1 MATAPDLRRKVSQE
15 NLLLDYVRRL
25 ETRKKNRKGVMI
37 YLSRLRPINRRDH
50 HIRLAAENFETL
62 IKELH
67 GQLFTL
73 KSADMFFVYQ
83 SSVQSEVETA
93 VQRVRYL
100 FGDDPLVAEKADPA
114 LFSTWFNVETQYDDI
129 LRLVQGL
136 IAEEQ
141 TAAAQKSSRVHS
153 DTRAALRQKQQR
165 GEPLTPE
172 ILARVETAL
181 VRADLSN
188 LVRRQFACSLAPNG
202 SPLSIFSEL
211 FISIKDLRETL
222 LPGVDLLA
230 NRWLFQHLT
239 ATLDRR
245 MLSMLAKT
253 DTITISGDI
262 SFNMNV
268 STILSPEFLS
278 FDDNLTASRRGAMI
292 VELQEVD
299 IFADLGAYLFAREF
313 IQERGYRICIDGLT
327 HLTMAMIDRERLGA
341 DLVKMVW
348 HGDLVEGGAEMQ
360 KRIRALVRRT
370 GANRIVLCRC
380 DSREAVDFGHS
391 VGITLFQGRHVETL
405 LAEENRKRE
414 LRQLQS
420 RIERN

>member
-37 YLSRLRPINRRDH
+37 YLSRLRPINRREH
-50 HIRLAAENFETL
+50 HLRLAAENFETL

-172 ILARVETAL
+172 VLARVETAL